1 LGSDR
6 GGWALERAELQQ
18 TLFGVPNRADLATWI
33 TRDGGTT
40 IRVRVHRNH
49 GFEAV
54 SSATAPYAAWNGL
67 AFEWSLGSY
76 DDSLAFEQQR
86 DSDVELIWLD
96 SDPLK
101 MVAGELGSW
110 LVSRLRALRGTTPN
124 PIVVAIWPFAA
135 ADRETVRGAAIPGTF
150 NVDLEPFAA
159 KLGARWLDPRTQ
171 SISGTRLSNRACLE
185 LARGFACR
193 WLPAAILPP
202 RKAIAVDLDGTL
214 YRGVLGEDGP
224 MGVALTPAHRD
235 LQQTLARHRSEGI
248 LLALVSR
255 NDMSDVEELFALRKD
270 FPLGLDDFSAVDV
283 SWDDR
288 SLALDRIARA
298 LRIGADAIVFI
309 DDNPGELVDAASS
322 LPVFTV
328 HAPVDAA
335 QTAVALDHV
344 AGLFRWSVT
353 TEDRL
358 RATDLR
364 ASTMR
369 EAVFRHAPS
378 SEDYL
383 RSLQVRLR
391 YHVGQRE
398 HLTRIADLVAKT
410 NQFNLSLNRMK
421 EAEIARRLDE
431 RRTNVVAI
439 DLTDR
444 LSDSGI
450 IAAVVGSR
458 HGETVRV
465 NELCISCRALG
476 RRLEDSLLTRAIL
489 LLAGDE
495 PTEAVVFDWR
505 KGARNDPAR
514 QWLERY
520 ANTPI
525 GDDNEYVEMSFEAIA
540 TKPISSAI
548 RMEIMR

>member
-1 LGSDR
+1 MGSDR

-86 DSDVELIWLD
+86 DADVELIWLD

-110 LVSRLRALRGTTPN
+110 LASRLRALRGTTPN

-135 ADRETVRGAAIPGTF
+135 VDRETVRGAAIPGTF

-369 EAVFRHAPS
+369 DAVFRHAPS

-495 PTEAVVFDWR
+495 RTEAVVFDWR
-505 KGARNDPAR
+505 KGARNGPAR

-525 GDDNEYVEMSFEAIA
+525 GDDNEYVEMSFDAIA